1 MAFKKHG
8 RQYDVVVYGA
18 TGYTGLLT
26 AEFIASQ
33 FPTNTKWAVAGRSA
47 PKLEEVVKT
56 CRGVNPDRKPPHIEV
71 CGLDDTELAALAKK
85 TYILITTVGPYSR
98 YGEHA
103 FKACAEAGTHYL
115 DCTGEAV
122 WHHEMIKKYGAA
134 AKASGACMFP
144 QSAVESAPPDLVTFS
159 LASFIKSELSAPVG
173 DVVVSLHELHSAP
186 SGGTLASVVSLFEV
200 FSVKQVAASH
210 KPYALSPVPNPKSA
224 PKPSIQSRLT
234 GAHYIPNL
242 GRLCTSVT
250 SGTDT
255 AVVQRTWG
263 LFQQEPGLRKNAYGP
278 NFTYREFAKTRNV
291 VSAMFMHY
299 GIIVGGMLLAF
310 CSPFRN
316 LVRRFV
322 VQPGQGPSKEDSAND
337 YIEYRGVATPDT
349 QSGSGKQA
357 LCRAWYQGSMYYM
370 TGFFLAQGART
381 LLEDDLELRGGVY
394 TPACLG
400 QGMNN
405 LTTILECDAVEGSP
419 AKLFAGFNKP
429 ISACA
434 EPASAASDQSAV
446 GDCPRLPYRALYMAP
461 AMHEEHA
468 PRPRGVLQL
477 AIRQCYLPL
486 ITDYVAGTAMALSS
500 MPCPQPFCPKMGP
513 QRSSKTAE
521 KLKLLPNP
529 ELEEEE
535 LDEESNR
542 DVYSQYTRIK
552 DPMARR
558 DAARLGKADRE
569 RLPRVTAYCTANKYQ
584 MENLMRFLKGRGK
597 SKGAN
602 PKLIDECIYS
612 PYNYGP
618 INHAQRSE
626 PFEETQDRPIYGHER
641 RHSTGELQAEEHSDA
656 YQREALADFRS
667 QHQHGHE
674 PEHSFNPG
682 RDANNDLAY
691 PEGSSMEHSHSR
703 TVDANFDTHV
713 HTPEVF
719 LFDYGV
725 VVIWGMSLAHEQRF
739 LKDIA
744 KFELEKLDPDDVETE
759 CFNFYYTREYQAR
772 IYNDFITLRDKGN
785 YKTKLAISHA
795 LAQSVKTSLFEE
807 LLASTIDACKD
818 IPTQIAMAGKI
829 SLSQTQINMQIGEL
843 FILRINIHLNGSL
856 LDTPELFWVEPHLEP
871 VYQAVRSYL
880 EMDQRVGLL
889 TERLDVI
896 ADLLA
901 VLKDQLSHGHGEML
915 EWIVIVL
922 IAAEILVAAINIVV
936 DLYAGV

>member
-47 PKLEEVVKT
+47 QKLEEVVKT
-56 CRGVNPDRKPPHIEV
+56 CRGVNPDRKPPHVEV

-200 FSVKQVAASH
+200 FSVKQVTASH

-357 LCRAWYQGSMYYM
+357 LCRAWYQGSMYYTLSFLSRLVSPM
-370 TGFFLAQGART
+370 ASPSRASGSTGSSSSERTPLLRQDTSRPRTARNVTFNANPVSRTIDPEPPSLSSSPGST
-381 LLEDDLELRGGVY
+381 LGPSNARGTRPSTSGS
-394 TPACLG
+394 
-400 QGMNN
+400 
-405 LTTILECDAVEGSP
+405 SP
-419 AKLFAGFNKP
+419 AGHPPMLSALNNRLRRRNSHGSIFNALP
-429 ISACA
+429 
-434 EPASAASDQSAV
+434 PAI
-446 GDCPRLPYRALYMAP
+446 L
-461 AMHEEHA
+461 
-468 PRPRGVLQL
+468 
-477 AIRQCYLPL
+477 
-486 ITDYVAGTAMALSS
+486 
-500 MPCPQPFCPKMGP
+500 PKMGP

-703 TVDANFDTHV
+703 TLDANFDTHV